1 MEDIKNLNQEEIKQL
16 EEEIKNIFINSESKD
31 QEIKNQK
38 IVSKRIFHDEV
49 DNNIN
54 RSSSEE
60 FKFKFND
67 KLKPKYLES
76 EKGIKN
82 YIIISG
88 GFLIPVEFMNYLINK
103 IFMKFQRYCDIHK
116 EEDSLKFLMIF
127 HDIEEVVN
135 ENNQHSKELEK
146 LNMNSE
152 NDEDED
158 DDEEEKSQEINKE
171 CNIQVKLFKL
181 KSGDYLLRLLKKQG
195 DLEDYYNNVSII
207 INFIKSII

>member
-1 MEDIKNLNQEEIKQL
+1 MQEQFTNLDLNADFSKLYFDLVSSEKEKRPTFEEILNYKWMEDIKNLNQEEIKQL

-38 IVSKRIFHDEV
+38 IESKRIFHDEV
-49 DNNIN
+49 DNNIK

-88 GFLIPVEFMNYLINK
+88 GFLIPVEFMNYLIYEISK
-103 IFMKFQRYCDIHK
+103 I
-116 EEDSLKFLMIF
+116 L
-127 HDIEEVVN
+127 
-135 ENNQHSKELEK
+135 
-146 LNMNSE
+146 
-152 NDEDED
+152 
-158 DDEEEKSQEINKE
+158 
-171 CNIQVKLFKL
+171 
-181 KSGDYLLRLLKKQG
+181 
-195 DLEDYYNNVSII
+195 
-207 INFIKSII
+207 

>member
-1 MEDIKNLNQEEIKQL
+1 
-16 EEEIKNIFINSESKD
+16 
-31 QEIKNQK
+31 
-38 IVSKRIFHDEV
+38 
-49 DNNIN
+49 
-54 RSSSEE
+54 
-60 FKFKFND
+60 
-67 KLKPKYLES
+67 
-76 EKGIKN
+76 
-82 YIIISG
+82 
-88 GFLIPVEFMNYLINK
+88 
-103 IFMKFQRYCDIHK
+103 MKFQRYCDIHK

-181 KSGDYLLRLLKKQG
+181 KSGDYLLRLLKKKG